1 MKPYFLSFLFL
12 TFILAG
18 CSNSNQENKE
28 QVINEKPT
36 SEEVEVINVIELLAN
51 PKEYDGKLIAV
62 TGTVIHVCKHS
73 GKRLHL
79 MGADDKTKIRLEAG
93 EIGQFER
100 ELEGSDIIA
109 KGVFHREI
117 IDEEY
122 LAKWSDEMEKE
133 GKGDHKSHEEQEE
146 DQGKMERYREMM
158 GETDEGYLENFWLE
172 GLSFETKSL

>member
-28 QVINEKPT
+28 QVISEKPT
-36 SEEVEVINVIELLAN
+36 SEEVEVIDVIELLAN

-62 TGTVIHVCKHS
+62 SGTVTHVCKHS

-79 MGADDKTKIRLEAG
+79 MGADEKTKVRLEAG

-146 DQGKMERYREMM
+146 EEGKMERYREMM
-158 GETDEGYLENFWLE
+158 GETDEGNLENFWLE

>member
-1 MKPYFLSFLFL
+1 MKSFFLSLLFL

-18 CSNSNQENKE
+18 CSNSKQENKE
-28 QVINEKPT
+28 EAISEKSS
-36 SEEVEVINVIELLAN
+36 SEEIVVIDVIELLAN

-62 TGTVIHVCKHS
+62 SGTVTHVCKHS

-79 MGADDKTKIRLEAG
+79 MGADEKTKVRLEAG

-100 ELEGSDIIA
+100 ELEGSDIVA
-109 KGVFHREI
+109 KGVFHRDI

-122 LAKWSDEMEKE
+122 LAKWSEEMEKD

-146 DQGKMERYREMM
+146 EHGKMERYREMM
-158 GETDEGYLENFWLE
+158 GETEEGYLENFWLE